1 MMVVIV
7 GGMIGIGK
15 TTTSKML
22 GKETGL
28 KVYYESV
35 EGNKVL
41 PLFYTSSKEEKEKYR
56 YPFLLQLSFLRSRF
70 HAIKEA
76 LKNDNAIMD
85 RSIYED
91 YYFAKK
97 NFELGNIN
105 EMEMDLYEGLL
116 SEMMDE
122 LNLLTKKSPDVMVY
136 LHGSFET
143 VLNRIKERGRSF
155 ELDSEL
161 VSYYKFL
168 YDGYDEWVHSSYKAS
183 PIISID
189 VDKKD
194 IVYNESDKKEFL
206 EELSRYNKIK

>member
-1 MMVVIV
+1 MVVIV

-136 LHGSFET
+136 LRGSFET

-168 YDGYDEWVHSSYKAS
+168 YDGYDDWVHSSYKAS

>member
-1 MMVVIV
+1 MVVIV

-105 EMEMDLYEGLL
+105 EMEMNLYEGLL

-206 EELSRYNKIK
+206 EDLSRYNKIK

>member
-1 MMVVIV
+1 MVVIV

-22 GKETGL
+22 GKEIGL

-122 LNLLTKKSPDVMVY
+122 LNLLPKKSPDVMVY

-183 PIISID
+183 PIISIN

-194 IVYNESDKKEFL
+194 IVYNEADKKEFL

>member
-1 MMVVIV
+1 
-7 GGMIGIGK
+7 MIGIGK

-105 EMEMDLYEGLL
+105 EMEMNLYEGLL

>member
-1 MMVVIV
+1 MVVIV

-91 YYFAKK
+91 YYFARK

-105 EMEMDLYEGLL
+105 EMEMNLYEGLL

>member
-1 MMVVIV
+1 
-7 GGMIGIGK
+7 MIGIGK

-136 LHGSFET
+136 LRGSFET

-168 YDGYDEWVHSSYKAS
+168 YDGYDDWVHSSYKAS

>member
-1 MMVVIV
+1 MVVIV

-91 YYFAKK
+91 YYFARK

-168 YDGYDEWVHSSYKAS
+168 YDGYDAWVHSSYKAS

-206 EELSRYNKIK
+206 EELSKYNKIK

>member
-1 MMVVIV
+1 MVVIV

-105 EMEMDLYEGLL
+105 EMEMDFYEGLL

-122 LNLLTKKSPDVMVY
+122 LNLLPKKSPDVMVY

-206 EELSRYNKIK
+206 EELSKYNKIK

>member
-1 MMVVIV
+1 
-7 GGMIGIGK
+7 MIGIGK

>member
-1 MMVVIV
+1 MVVIV

-122 LNLLTKKSPDVMVY
+122 LNLLPKKSPDVMVY

-168 YDGYDEWVHSSYKAS
+168 YDGYDDWVHSSYKAS

-194 IVYNESDKKEFL
+194 IVFNESDKKEFL
-206 EELSRYNKIK
+206 EELCRYNKIK

>member
-1 MMVVIV
+1 MVVIV

-122 LNLLTKKSPDVMVY
+122 LNLLPKKSPDVMVY
-136 LHGSFET
+136 LHGSFDT

-168 YDGYDEWVHSSYKAS
+168 YDGYDDWVHSSYKAS
-183 PIISID
+183 SIISID

-206 EELSRYNKIK
+206 EELSKYNKIK

>member
-1 MMVVIV
+1 MVVIV

-56 YPFLLQLSFLRSRF
+56 YPFLLQLSFLCSRF

-91 YYFAKK
+91 YYFARK

-105 EMEMDLYEGLL
+105 EMEMNLYEGLL

-206 EELSRYNKIK
+206 EELSKYNKIK

>member
-1 MMVVIV
+1 MVVIV

-122 LNLLTKKSPDVMVY
+122 LNLLPKKSPDVMVY

>member
-1 MMVVIV
+1 MVVIV

-91 YYFAKK
+91 YYFARK

-122 LNLLTKKSPDVMVY
+122 LNLLPKKSPDVMVY

-206 EELSRYNKIK
+206 EELSKYNKIK

>member
-1 MMVVIV
+1 MVVIV

-91 YYFAKK
+91 YYFARK

-122 LNLLTKKSPDVMVY
+122 LNLLPKKSPDVMVY

>member
-1 MMVVIV
+1 MVVIV

-168 YDGYDEWVHSSYKAS
+168 YDGYDEWVHSSYRAS

-206 EELSRYNKIK
+206 EELSKYNKIK

>member
-1 MMVVIV
+1 MVVIV

-91 YYFAKK
+91 YYFARK

-168 YDGYDEWVHSSYKAS
+168 YDGYDDWVHSSYKAS

>member
-1 MMVVIV
+1 MVVIV

-41 PLFYTSSKEEKEKYR
+41 PLFYTSSKEEKEKNR

-91 YYFAKK
+91 YYFARK

-122 LNLLTKKSPDVMVY
+122 LNLLPKKSPDVMVY

-206 EELSRYNKIK
+206 EELSKYNKIK

>member
-1 MMVVIV
+1 MVVIV

-91 YYFAKK
+91 YYFARK

>member
-1 MMVVIV
+1 MVVIV

-105 EMEMDLYEGLL
+105 EMEMNLYEGLL

>member
-1 MMVVIV
+1 MVVIV

-122 LNLLTKKSPDVMVY
+122 LNLLPKKSPDVMVY

-183 PIISID
+183 PIISIN

-194 IVYNESDKKEFL
+194 IVYNEADKKEFL

>member
-1 MMVVIV
+1 MVVIV

-105 EMEMDLYEGLL
+105 EMEMNLYEGLL

-168 YDGYDEWVHSSYKAS
+168 YDGYDEWVHSSYRAS

-206 EELSRYNKIK
+206 EELSKYNKIK

>member
-1 MMVVIV
+1 MVVIV

-91 YYFAKK
+91 YYFARK

-105 EMEMDLYEGLL
+105 EMEMNLYEGLL

-206 EELSRYNKIK
+206 GELSRYNKIK

>member
-1 MMVVIV
+1 MVVIV

-105 EMEMDLYEGLL
+105 EMEMNLYEGLL

-136 LHGSFET
+136 LRGSLFPSVSLIWNLSIFSSLEKFE
-143 VLNRIKERGRSF
+143 
-155 ELDSEL
+155 
-161 VSYYKFL
+161 
-168 YDGYDEWVHSSYKAS
+168 
-183 PIISID
+183 
-189 VDKKD
+189 
-194 IVYNESDKKEFL
+194 
-206 EELSRYNKIK
+206 

>member
-1 MMVVIV
+1 
-7 GGMIGIGK
+7 MIGIGK

-105 EMEMDLYEGLL
+105 EMEMNLYEGLL

-136 LHGSFET
+136 LRGSFET

-168 YDGYDEWVHSSYKAS
+168 YDGYDDWVHSSYRAS

>member
-1 MMVVIV
+1 MVVIV

>member
-1 MMVVIV
+1 MVVIV

-122 LNLLTKKSPDVMVY
+122 LNLLPKKSPDVMVY

-206 EELSRYNKIK
+206 EELSKYNKIK

>member
-1 MMVVIV
+1 MVVIV

-122 LNLLTKKSPDVMVY
+122 LNLLPKKSPDVMVY

-168 YDGYDEWVHSSYKAS
+168 YDGYDDWVHSSYKAS

>member
-1 MMVVIV
+1 MVVIV

-122 LNLLTKKSPDVMVY
+122 LNLLPKKSPDVMVY

-194 IVYNESDKKEFL
+194 IVFNESDKKEFL
-206 EELSRYNKIK
+206 EELCRYNKIK

>member
-1 MMVVIV
+1 
-7 GGMIGIGK
+7 MIGIGK

-91 YYFAKK
+91 YYFARK

>member
-1 MMVVIV
+1 MVVIV

-35 EGNKVL
+35 EANKVL

-91 YYFAKK
+91 YYFARK

-105 EMEMDLYEGLL
+105 EMEMNLYEGLL

-206 EELSRYNKIK
+206 EELSKYNKIK

>member
-1 MMVVIV
+1 
-7 GGMIGIGK
+7 MIGIGK

-194 IVYNESDKKEFL
+194 SVYNESDKKECL
-206 EELSRYNKIK
+206 EELSRYNKSK

>member
-1 MMVVIV
+1 
-7 GGMIGIGK
+7 MIGIGK

-91 YYFAKK
+91 YYFARK

-122 LNLLTKKSPDVMVY
+122 LNLLPKKSPDVMVY

-168 YDGYDEWVHSSYKAS
+168 YDGYDEWVHSSYRAS

>member
-1 MMVVIV
+1 MVVIV

-91 YYFAKK
+91 YYFARK

-105 EMEMDLYEGLL
+105 EMEMNLYEGLL

-168 YDGYDEWVHSSYKAS
+168 YDGYDEWVHSSYRAS

-206 EELSRYNKIK
+206 EELSKYNKIK